1 MAEGDKNGG
10 GDGGFV
16 TIRAPE
22 VYAAVMKLR
31 EDVQRLL
38 DRGAKLDD
46 HETRI
51 RALESRFVGIAVA
64 AVAVILTG
72 LGAVVWKVVGS

>member
-1 MAEGDKNGG
+1 MSEDKN

-22 VYAAVMKLR
+22 VYQAVMKLR

-51 RALESRFVGIAVA
+51 RTLESRFVGVAVA
-64 AVAVILTG
+64 AVTVVLTGVGAVI
-72 LGAVVWKVVGS
+72 WKVVGS